1 VTHPVSSQATARA
14 ASQAP
19 QQHQQQ
25 RSRLR
30 LARRRTPTSRL
41 AFALLTALVVV
52 AGVLALAALT
62 VTVNQQ
68 AFAVARLEQ
77 ANRQAATRYSALQ
90 AEVDALKS
98 PARVSRVAHD
108 RGLRPAARARIVK
121 WPSAARGGGDASLA
135 PTAATSPA
143 AVGAATADD
152 PVKAAG
158 QVWTEDDPFP
168 LKHYLAQP

>member
-1 VTHPVSSQATARA
+1 VSPQAAARA
-14 ASQAP
+14 AGASSAASRAA
-19 QQHQQQ
+19 QQ
-25 RSRLR
+25 RRPGLR
-30 LARRRTPTSRL
+30 LARRAQPTSRL

-68 AFAVARLEQ
+68 AFTVARLEQ
-77 ANRQAATRYSALQ
+77 ANRQAATRYSVLQ
-90 AEVDALKS
+90 AEVDALSS
-98 PARVSRVAHD
+98 PARVSRVAHA
-108 RGLRPAARARIVK
+108 RGLRPVSRARIVA
-121 WPSAARGGGDASLA
+121 WPSATRRGGGASLA

-143 AVGAATADD
+143 AVGATAAHD

-158 QVWTEDDPFP
+158 QLWTEDDPFP